1 MKTKRCAGPLCRLR
15 SRPYRDFDPD
25 VDQPDMLAAVCRRCA
40 AVLAQGPVRVC
51 RICNRPKPLAAF
63 PPSRRPGTDGRAACC
78 ADCLSAKRARYARLT
93 TLDPRDRS
101 QATRIARDGPG
112 PDDGPFVRA
121 VFARMLREG
130 TG

>member
-51 RICNRPKPLAAF
+51 RICKRPKPLA
-63 PPSRRPGTDGRAACC
+63 
-78 ADCLSAKRARYARLT
+78 AKRARYARLAAI
-93 TLDPRDRS
+93 DPHDRS
-101 QATRIARDGPG
+101 QAARIARDGPG

-121 VFARMLREG
+121 VFARMLRED